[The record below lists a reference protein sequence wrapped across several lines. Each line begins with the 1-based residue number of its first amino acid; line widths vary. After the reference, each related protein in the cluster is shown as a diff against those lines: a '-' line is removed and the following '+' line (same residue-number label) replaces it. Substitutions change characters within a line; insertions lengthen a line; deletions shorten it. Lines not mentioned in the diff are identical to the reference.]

1 MDLGC
6 PGMNW
11 NDFQTVQEFANSES
25 LNIQSIY
32 PLTPLQEGILF
43 ESINNE
49 NDGYV
54 IQAIFEFSDTLRISC
69 LRGAIEKLFSMHEVL
84 RTRILYDGLERP
96 YQIIVK
102 ENNIDFQYYNCRN
115 IKEKEYLEIID
126 QDKKNGILFGT
137 DPLIRFKLFQLEE
150 RKHLL
155 LMTYHHIIIDG
166 WSTGVMLKDLTNIYN
181 NKGYDCAPVGVGSYK
196 NYVLNYGKGKN
207 SVDIAYWKELLDDF
221 SGANSINVDCLDKKK
236 QENQIVE
243 WNIPEP
249 LFGSVKRLISE
260 FSISVN
266 TLVEYVWGRVLQSYQ
281 GSDDAVFGK
290 VISGRETVNE
300 ADNIVGLY
308 INTIPVRV
316 KSMNGNTIR
325 EALQS
330 LQLQGISSLEHSMCS
345 LAEIQKITELK
356 DKLIRTIIVFEN
368 FYIAQ
373 DVGNDRIDF
382 MSALLRIKEDNNY
395 DITLT
400 AEITDTLHLDI
411 MYDEKQFSKS
421 DIEIVKE
428 RFNAFFRANM

>member
-181 NKGYDCAPVGVGSYK
+181 NKAMI
-196 NYVLNYGKGKN
+196 VL
-207 SVDIAYWKELLDDF
+207 L
-221 SGANSINVDCLDKKK
+221 
-236 QENQIVE
+236 
-243 WNIPEP
+243 
-249 LFGSVKRLISE
+249 
-260 FSISVN
+260 
-266 TLVEYVWGRVLQSYQ
+266 
-281 GSDDAVFGK
+281 
-290 VISGRETVNE
+290 
-300 ADNIVGLY
+300 
-308 INTIPVRV
+308 
-316 KSMNGNTIR
+316 
-325 EALQS
+325 
-330 LQLQGISSLEHSMCS
+330 
-345 LAEIQKITELK
+345 
-356 DKLIRTIIVFEN
+356 
-368 FYIAQ
+368 
-373 DVGNDRIDF
+373 
-382 MSALLRIKEDNNY
+382 
-395 DITLT
+395 
-400 AEITDTLHLDI
+400 
-411 MYDEKQFSKS
+411 
-421 DIEIVKE
+421 
-428 RFNAFFRANM
+428 